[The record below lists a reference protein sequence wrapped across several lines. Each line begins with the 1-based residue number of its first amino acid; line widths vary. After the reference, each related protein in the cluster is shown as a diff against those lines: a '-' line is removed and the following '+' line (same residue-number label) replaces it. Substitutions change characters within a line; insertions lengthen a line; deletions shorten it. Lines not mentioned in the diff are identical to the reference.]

1 VVFYEREDVGTLLP
15 QAIWGV
21 GVHGTGG
28 VRVLRGASA
37 SQAQA
42 SPEKEGRF
50 LMEKDIKRFKD
61 KYNAIIQMLEAHTE
75 SIEEDEWTD
84 LFGAIEIL
92 INAMRFTSPPNTPKD
107 FIDSAT
113 MVTMFLLGRA
123 YERGD
128 EALADFLADEDA
140 QAVGKRVLQ
149 QVKDRVR
156 LGLDD

>member
-1 VVFYEREDVGTLLP
+1 
-15 QAIWGV
+15 
-21 GVHGTGG
+21 
-28 VRVLRGASA
+28 
-37 SQAQA
+37 
-42 SPEKEGRF
+42 
-50 LMEKDIKRFKD
+50 MEKDIKRFKD
-61 KYNAIIQMLEAHTE
+61 KYNAIIQMLEVHTE

-92 INAMRFTSPPNTPKD
+92 INAMRFTSPPDTPRD

-140 QAVGKRVLQ
+140 QAVGKRILQ